1 MKSNRLLF
9 IGSIVGLV
17 LIIFIL
23 FAFIYP
29 DPPVDLIERARNEIA
44 LARRE
49 KAKIYAE
56 KKFNEAEKLY
66 SKLLEEWKFQNSR
79 FFLFRNFSKIENYS
93 LQIIALC
100 QESRIEARDNLENL
114 SNNLR
119 INFEKQLKTAKLCDT
134 LIKYLPF
141 PKELIK
147 NYTKLKLSLLQSY
160 NYYKNAEYKKSENLL
175 NDILENYK
183 NTTDEIIIITKNYF
197 KDYNKW
203 LEWYDNLVKWSK
215 ENKAYAI
222 LVDKMAKICRLY
234 NTGKVVAEYPA
245 ELGRK
250 WMGNKHYQGD
260 NATPEGKYKIIKKLG
275 RNQTKYY
282 KAFLLNYPNEDDKKR
297 FNEEKKKGNI
307 PVNAKIGGLIEIHGE
322 GGKGIHWTNGCVAL
336 NNHHMDELFNKVGIG
351 TPVLIV
357 GSLKSLKE
365 LFDID

>member
-1 MKSNRLLF
+1 M
-9 IGSIVGLV
+9 
-17 LIIFIL
+17 
-23 FAFIYP
+23 
-29 DPPVDLIERARNEIA
+29 
-44 LARRE
+44 
-49 KAKIYAE
+49 
-56 KKFNEAEKLY
+56 
-66 SKLLEEWKFQNSR
+66 
-79 FFLFRNFSKIENYS
+79 FRNFNNIQNYS

-100 QESRIEARDNLENL
+100 QESRIEAKNNLENL

-119 INFEKQLKTAKLCDT
+119 IKFEVYLKNAKLCDT
-134 LIKYLPF
+134 LIKHLPF
-141 PKELIK
+141 SNDLIK

-160 NYYKNAEYKKSENLL
+160 NYYINSEYKKSEQLL
-175 NDILENYK
+175 NAISKKY
-183 NTTDEIIIITKNYF
+183 EIITNEIVSTTKYYF
-197 KDYNKW
+197 KDYKKW
-203 LEWYDNLVKWSK
+203 LDWYDSLIKWSK

-222 LVDKMAKICRLY
+222 LVDKMAKVCRLY
-234 NTGKVVAEYPA
+234 NSGKIVAEYPA
-245 ELGRK
+245 ELGQK

-297 FNEEKKKGNI
+297 FAEEKKKGNI

-365 LFDID
+365 LFNID